1 LKNGPGFDASLA
13 PWALRGTAR
22 SKEIVDAFRDDRK
35 RGHAFPVEDP
45 DEAAAR
51 IEERVRKD
59 IAPRLGAGCW

>member
-35 RGHAFPVEDP
+35 RGHALPVEDA
-45 DEAAAR
+45 DEAAAW
-51 IEERVRKD
+51 IEERVRKG
-59 IAPRLGAGCW
+59 IEPSLGVGCW